1 MFFIGIFGIE
11 HREKIIKEINNL
23 TCKKC
28 LQNVTGKLVKQYD
41 YFHFFFI
48 PLFKWTE
55 EYYVICNGCKSSF
68 SISKEKGKEIERG
81 GDVEVTYWDLK
92 EVNNNYESYYIV
104 KRCSRCNR
112 EVEDN
117 FEYCPYCGEKI
128 R

>member
-1 MFFIGIFGIE
+1 MFFIGIFGIDN
-11 HREKIIKEINNL
+11 KIKEIKIL
-23 TCKKC
+23 TSFSCKNC
-28 LQNVTGKLVKQYD
+28 NISNGAKLIKSYNF
-41 YFHFFFI
+41 FHFFFI
-48 PLFKWTE
+48 PLFKWNE

-92 EVNNNYESYYIV
+92 EINNNYESYYIV

>member
-1 MFFIGIFGIE
+1 MFFIGIFGIDN
-11 HREKIIKEINNL
+11 KFKEIKVLNNFS
-23 TCKKC
+23 CKNC
-28 LQNVTGKLVKQYD
+28 NISNGASLVKY
-41 YFHFFFI
+41 YTFFHFFFI
-48 PLFKWTE
+48 PLFKWNE

-68 SISKEKGKEIERG
+68 SISKEKGKELERG